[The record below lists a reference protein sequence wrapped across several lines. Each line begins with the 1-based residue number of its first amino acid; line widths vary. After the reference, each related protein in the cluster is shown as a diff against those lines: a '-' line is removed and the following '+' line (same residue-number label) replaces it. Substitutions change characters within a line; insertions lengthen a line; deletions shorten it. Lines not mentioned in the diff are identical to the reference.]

1 MSRGADI
8 SIMMTTDTV
17 GGVWTYSC
25 ALASSLAASG
35 DDVTLVTLGP
45 RARVDQRRMLCDAR
59 VHLIETDLALEWQD
73 PEGRN
78 VSDARRVLANL
89 EARLMPDVV
98 HLNSFREAT
107 FAWHAP
113 TVLVAHSCV
122 NSWAVACRDTAWLG
136 ELRWRRYTE
145 RVAAALDMTQAWV
158 CPSRAFYDDMT
169 TIYRPRSRGAVIWNG
184 IAPRDPSG
192 RKQDLI
198 FAAGRLWD
206 RAKNIEALAAATPG
220 LDWPVEVAGP
230 IDARPSSG
238 ATWLGELPH
247 EVMGARLQHAAI
259 FVSPAFYEPFGLA
272 VLEAAAAGCALVLSD
287 IPTFRELWR
296 GAALFFDPAD
306 SDALHRNLAELC
318 ADEKGRARLQRAAYE
333 QSLTYSLTRMTSA
346 YLGLYQDLIASSRT
360 SAAASQIEV
369 RA

>member
-8 SIMMTTDTV
+8 RVMMTTDTV

-25 ALASSLAASG
+25 ALAASLAASG
-35 DDVTLVTLGP
+35 ADVTLVTLGP
-45 RARVDQRRMLCDAR
+45 RARVDQRQMLR
-59 VHLIETDLALEWQD
+59 ETSVHLIETDLALEWQD
-73 PEGRN
+73 PEGQN

-89 EARLMPDVV
+89 EARLVPDVV

-122 NSWAVACRDTAWLG
+122 NSWALACHDTAWLG
-136 ELRWRRYTE
+136 EPRWRRYSE
-145 RVAAALDMTQAWV
+145 RVAAALDITQAWV
-158 CPSRAFYDDMT
+158 CPSRAFHDDMT
-169 TIYRPRSRGAVIWNG
+169 AIYQPRSRGTVIWNG
-184 IAPRDPSG
+184 IAPRAPSG
-192 RKQDLI
+192 RKQGVI

-206 RAKNIEALAAATPG
+206 RAKNIAALATAAPG

-230 IDARPSSG
+230 SDARLP
-238 ATWLGELPH
+238 ADVTWLGELPH
-247 EVMGARLQHAAI
+247 GALETRLQHAAI
-259 FVSPAFYEPFGLA
+259 FVSPALYEPFGLS

-296 GAALFFDPAD
+296 GATLFVDPAD
-306 SDALHRNLAELC
+306 SVALHRSLAELC
-318 ADEKGRARLQRAAYE
+318 ADDMGRAKLQRAAYE

>member
-1 MSRGADI
+1 MRPSADLR
-8 SIMMTTDTV
+8 IMMTTDTV

-35 DDVTLVTLGP
+35 ADVTLVTLGP
-45 RARVDQRRMLCDAR
+45 QSRNDHRRMLRDTR

-73 PEGRN
+73 PDGRN
-78 VSDARRVLANL
+78 VSEARRVLANL
-89 EARLMPDVV
+89 EASLMPDVV

-122 NSWAVACRDTAWLG
+122 NSWAVACRDTAWLD
-136 ELRWRRYTE
+136 EPRWRRYTE
-145 RVAAALDMTQAWV
+145 RVAAALDMAKAWV
-158 CPSRAFYDDMT
+158 CPSGAFYDDMT
-169 TIYRPRSRGAVIWNG
+169 AIYQPRSRGAVIWNG
-184 IAPRDPSG
+184 IAPRDPAG

-206 RAKNIEALAAATPG
+206 RAKNIEALAAAAPE

-230 IDARPSSG
+230 IDTDLAAG
-238 ATWLGELPH
+238 VTWLGELPH
-247 EVMGARLQHAAI
+247 EAVAARLQHAAI
-259 FVSPAFYEPFGLA
+259 FVSPALYEPFGLS

-287 IPTFRELWR
+287 IPTFRELWS

-306 SDALHRNLAELC
+306 SQALHRTLSELC
-318 ADEKGRARLQRAAYE
+318 ADNFGRTRLQRAAYE
-333 QSLTYSLTRMTSA
+333 QSLTYSLRRTTSA
-346 YLGLYQDLIASSRT
+346 YLGLYEDLLASSRT